1 MQAFIIWLQWHL
13 LIENLWDGEVLFKS
27 RTKKILLHC
36 PFVLSCLTSRVGMIQ
51 EATYKATSTPIIST
65 VEQSSPILPTLYVVF
80 ILKPKSYFQ
89 FYDKV
94 LLFQHGGT
102 EWTNI
107 CYSTQ
112 IMSCCGIF
120 SSKVPSTLCGYLD
133 LFYLGPDLKAPPLYG
148 TLTTLE
154 QIPAMCGKWKNNNE
168 RLLVS
173 WLVQIL
179 YFKNSVKRLHM
190 AEGVR
195 RSFSM
200 NFIFLILALIF
211 PPLFLIESLIGSLHM
226 VGFYFTDQKGSIND
240 ETMLLVKI
248 QIFYF

>member
-13 LIENLWDGEVLFKS
+13 LIENLWDGEVLFKN
-27 RTKKILLHC
+27 RTKKLLLHC
-36 PFVLSCLTSRVGMIQ
+36 LFVLSCLTSRVGMIQ

-89 FYDKV
+89 SFMTKCFCFSMEAQNEQIYV
-94 LLFQHGGT
+94 
-102 EWTNI
+102 N
-107 CYSTQ
+107 STQ

-133 LFYLGPDLKAPPLYG
+133 LFHLGPDLKAPPLCG
-148 TLTTLE
+148 TLTALE
-154 QIPAMCGKWKNNNE
+154 QIPALCGKWKNNNE

-179 YFKNSVKRLHM
+179 YFKNSAKRLHM

-195 RSFSM
+195 RSFSI

-211 PPLFLIESLIGSLHM
+211 FPIILNREL
-226 VGFYFTDQKGSIND
+226 NW
-240 ETMLLVKI
+240 
-248 QIFYF
+248 